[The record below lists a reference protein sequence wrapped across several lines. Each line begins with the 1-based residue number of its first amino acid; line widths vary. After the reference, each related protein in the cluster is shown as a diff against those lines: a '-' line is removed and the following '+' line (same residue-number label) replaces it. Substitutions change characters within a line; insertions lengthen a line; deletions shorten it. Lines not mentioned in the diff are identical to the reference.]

1 MNERVLIY
9 DPVPFKGGSKQMM
22 KTIVAELPRHIE
34 VWVISNDRGSWCDAN
49 VHFVPLFSPRCL
61 QHKTTGIFYFLK
73 HLVYL
78 GSLIKNM
85 IKLKRFN
92 KIIGLSG
99 PCVDF
104 ALYLLSAII
113 NIDIIQLVQ
122 GDIAHSKV
130 AGFGLSRAKSVFYLP
145 STHASILQALTCYCG
160 DASHRCSV
168 HTTNKKFIPFVN
180 GIDLSAIKTKATGNI
195 NKDKD
200 DNSEHNSESNAE
212 ESAEKNSEN
221 IGFLWA
227 ASLLK
232 WKRVEFFIA
241 AMTQLNTSF
250 TTVNNFSASVCY
262 IEPQTDGYLEVA
274 NIEQVDNIHWYAD
287 PKNLND
293 IRANS
298 SVFISTSENEPFG
311 LSILESMAAGL
322 AIVIPADNA
331 YWDQHLTDGVDCVKY
346 DPNNVASLV
355 QVLTRL
361 VNEPVFLSH
370 IAQQAKRSAQQ
381 YTPDRCYAQILK
393 CIPN

>member
-22 KTIVAELPRHIE
+22 KTIVAELPRHVE
-34 VWVISNDRGSWCDAN
+34 VWVISSDTSSWCDAN
-49 VHFVPLFSPRCL
+49 VNFVPLFSPRCL

-73 HLVYL
+73 HFVYL
-78 GSLIKNM
+78 GSLIANM
-85 IKLKRFN
+85 IKFKRFN

-130 AGFGLSRAKSVFYLP
+130 AGFGLSRAKAVFYLP

-168 HTTNKKFIPFVN
+168 HMTNQKFMPFVN
-180 GIDLSAIKTKATGNI
+180 GIDLSAIKIKATGN
-195 NKDKD
+195 NTKDK
-200 DNSEHNSESNAE
+200 HKAE
-212 ESAEKNSEN
+212 NSEN

-232 WKRVEFFIA
+232 WKRVELFIE
-241 AMTQLNTSF
+241 AMTQLNTRF
-250 TTVNNFSASVCY
+250 TEVNNFSASVCY
-262 IEPQTDGYLEVA
+262 IEPQTDGYLKVA

-346 DPNNVASLV
+346 DPNNIASLV

-361 VNEPVFLSH
+361 MNEPIFLSQ

-381 YTPDRCYAQILK
+381 YTPGRCYAQILK